1 MYIASWIAIK
11 DKQENDKCVYIVI
24 CSVASLLYHFSFV
37 FDTVFEI
44 ALAIKLRK
52 EQLFIVAFL
61 VSELPV
67 ILVCYTAGMRLVL
80 WLCSCVYVLQ

>member
-37 FDTVFEI
+37 FDTVLEI

-67 ILVCYTAGMRLVL
+67 ILVCYTVRMRLVL